1 MWTNGGVPSGIGQL
15 PRDDTADTLPIMQP
29 ASGKT
34 ASRRHQIGAL
44 DQTALA
50 ALAATR
56 IEGAPF
62 RNFGEARHSAV
73 DLGQPIGA
81 MAEAGNRAHQ
91 ALRVRVLRLLDHL
104 ANGADLGDT

>member
-1 MWTNGGVPSGIGQL
+1 
-15 PRDDTADTLPIMQP
+15 MQP
-29 ASGKT
+29 ASSET

-50 ALAATR
+50 ALATTR

-81 MAEAGNRAHQ
+81 MSVCPTRTVPDSILLSSRMRSTTESVGASGATRA
-91 ALRVRVLRLLDHL
+91 AMFCSVSP
-104 ANGADLGDT
+104 A